1 MAKRKKPIDASE
13 VKMKPNTYSITYS
26 LSDDSVVGF
35 QASDES
41 GNIVCTEQDAKA
53 AEIAEVAAYIEG
65 MEPIWE
71 AELKLP
77 KAREFEARPCSS
89 CQAIRPHGKNYSR
102 VYCTRGNI
110 RYCKCH
116 FCNHT
121 WSQEGK

>member
-1 MAKRKKPIDASE
+1 MAKKAKSMKGPTSE
-13 VKMKPNTYSITYS
+13 PKHEVPSE
-26 LSDDSVVGF
+26 SVAL
-35 QASDES
+35 Q
-41 GNIVCTEQDAKA
+41 IVAP
-53 AEIAEVAAYIEG
+53 V
-65 MEPIWE
+65 
-71 AELKLP
+71 
-77 KAREFEARPCSS
+77 AREFEARPCSS

>member
-1 MAKRKKPIDASE
+1 MAKKARSMKGPTIEPKQETPSE
-13 VKMKPNTYSITYS
+13 
-26 LSDDSVVGF
+26 G
-35 QASDES
+35 
-41 GNIVCTEQDAKA
+41 
-53 AEIAEVAAYIEG
+53 IALQVIA
-65 MEPIWE
+65 PV
-71 AELKLP
+71 
-77 KAREFEARPCSS
+77 AREFEARPCSS

>member
-1 MAKRKKPIDASE
+1 MSRKKKQTQQSQAASSIDAKDEQSFSCAKI
-13 VKMKPNTYSITYS
+13 VNTEFVPQ
-26 LSDDSVVGF
+26 LSDQHYQDVG
-35 QASDES
+35 ES
-41 GNIVCTEQDAKA
+41 LAAKIANSLGVPREILIVNAK
-53 AEIAEVAAYIEG
+53 
-65 MEPIWE
+65 P
-71 AELKLP
+71 
-77 KAREFEARPCSS
+77 REFEARPCSS